1 MSRFNDVL
9 NKKAVALSYDENK
22 NAAPIIVASGMGYI
36 AEKMVEVAKESGV
49 PVYEDNS
56 LATMLTQLNLG
67 AEIPT
72 ELYQAII
79 DIYIYFLNYVP
90 GKKEEKAG
98 EETEGS
104 EGEEGE
110 ATENAAEGAA
120 GDGGEAAA
128 QAEKAPAQT
137 EKSPAP

>member
-1 MSRFNDVL
+1 MSKFNDVL

-36 AEKMVEVAKESGV
+36 AEKMIEVARESGV

-90 GKKEEKAG
+90 GKKEEKNGGQTDDKEEELENG
-98 EETEGS
+98 ES
-104 EGEEGE
+104 
-110 ATENAAEGAA
+110 
-120 GDGGEAAA
+120 
-128 QAEKAPAQT
+128 QAEKK
-137 EKSPAP
+137 ESPAP